1 MHRLVIKPCVLTQP
15 FDILDYIPPDV
26 KQYVIECVDET
37 IVFASPISLDVEQN
51 VLDYLKTIFDINGF
65 TFTKHKGYDLT
76 TCGDNTAVTLFDGV
90 KRSELDVWSL
100 SQNLVL
106 TLLLKNGKR
115 KRCNYH
121 GVSNKTEE
129 CISKHYVLESIS
141 GNLIIATEFKKGL

>member
-1 MHRLVIKPCVLTQP
+1 MHRLVIKPCVLTEP
-15 FDILDYIPPDV
+15 LDIMDYIPSDV
-26 KQYVIECVDET
+26 KQYVIECMDET
-37 IVFASPISLDVEQN
+37 IAFKSSVSLDIEHN
-51 VLDYLKTIFDINGF
+51 VLDYIKTIFGINGF
-65 TFTKHKGYDLT
+65 TFTEHKGYDLT
-76 TCGDNTAVTLFDGV
+76 TCGDNTAVTVFDGV
-90 KRSELDVWSL
+90 ARSELDMWNL